1 MKAVLVLEDGTVVE
15 GRGFGAEC
23 KAWGEIVFASGMS
36 GYVESLTDPSYAG
49 QILMFTYPLIGNYG
63 VTEEDYESEG
73 IKVEGIVVR
82 EVCDRP
88 SNWRSQKSL
97 KEFALEFKT
106 PGICGIDTRRL
117 TRKIR
122 THGTMKS
129 VLQTFAE
136 GERVNLE
143 GLKREA
149 KEQKGISELNLVER
163 VTTIGAK
170 RVESRELRVRGTK
183 VWGLPTANCY
193 LYLPA
198 GIRRRT
204 SDSGYEVVLVDC
216 GAKRS
221 ITENL
226 LRRGMNVT
234 ILPFNASAEEIL
246 GYDPDAVLISNGPGD
261 PAVVKE
267 TIAEVRKLIGKT
279 VLYGICLGHQLISL
293 ALGARTY
300 KLKFGHRGLNQP
312 VKDLETGRVFIS
324 TQNHGFAVAEE
335 DLANIGLEVTH
346 INLNDNT
353 IEGLKHKE
361 LPIRTAQ
368 YHPEAGPGPHD
379 AYFFF
384 DSLIDDISRR
394 Q

>member
-15 GRGFGAEC
+15 GRGFGAEG
-23 KAWGEIVFASGMS
+23 KARGEIVFATGMS

-49 QILMFTYPLIGNYG
+49 QTLMFTYPLIGNYG
-63 VTEEDYESEG
+63 VTEEDYESGG
-73 IKVEGIVVR
+73 IKVEGVVVR

-97 KEFALEFKT
+97 GEFVLESEI
-106 PGICGIDTRRL
+106 PGICGVDTRCL

-122 THGTMKS
+122 VYGTMKS
-129 VLQTFAE
+129 VLQTYTDK
-136 GERVNLE
+136 VDLE
-143 GLKREA
+143 ALKREA
-149 KEQKGISELNLVER
+149 REQKSISELNLVER
-163 VTTIGAK
+163 VSTNEV
-170 RVESRELRVRGTK
+170 RRMESGN
-183 VWGLPTANCY
+183 GN
-193 LYLPA
+193 
-198 GIRRRT
+198 
-204 SDSGYEVVLVDC
+204 YEVVLIDC

-221 ITENL
+221 IVDNL
-226 LRRGMNVT
+226 LKWGINVT
-234 ILPFNASAEEIL
+234 LLPFNASAEDIL
-246 GYDPDAVLISNGPGD
+246 GRHPDAVLISNGPGD

-267 TIAEVRKLIGKT
+267 TIAEARKLIGKT
-279 VLYGICLGHQLISL
+279 VLYGICLGHQIISL
-293 ALGARTY
+293 ALGAGTY

-335 DLANIGLEVTH
+335 GLAETGLEVTH

-361 LPIRTAQ
+361 FPIRTVQ

-379 AYFFF
+379 TYFFF
-384 DSLIDDISRR
+384 DLLLKDISSRH
-394 Q
+394 